1 MKNNTHK
8 NITNTSYAT
17 FSTYEKSR
25 QKSTKTIRVTLRSCE
40 ISLYNILLKDYYYSP
55 TPIILKYIQYEY
67 YKYFKYYI
75 YYMRKVD
82 RKVPRPSE

>member
-1 MKNNTHK
+1 MKNNMHK
-8 NITNTSYAT
+8 NITNTSYTT

-55 TPIILKYIQYEY
+55 IILKYIQYEY